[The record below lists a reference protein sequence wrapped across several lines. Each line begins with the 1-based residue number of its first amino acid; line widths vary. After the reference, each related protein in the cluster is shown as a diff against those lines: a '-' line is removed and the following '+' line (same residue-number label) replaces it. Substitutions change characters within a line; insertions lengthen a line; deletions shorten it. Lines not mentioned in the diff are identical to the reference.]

1 MLPFCLCFVV
11 VASFIANLL
20 VSNVRR
26 TKCLRPVVFVLLYR
40 ALVLFYFI
48 VRLSLLS
55 SMVIR
60 LSSLC

>member
-26 TKCLRPVVFVLLYR
+26 TKCLRTVEV
-40 ALVLFYFI
+40 FYFI